1 MYKSHYILNKKPFE
15 MRPDISFLWF
25 GERQRRIMSAVQSGV
40 LAGNGLHL
48 VTGDAGVGKSALL
61 QMLVGGLDKSV
72 HYAVIDNPG
81 SDTLFF
87 FNAIAMGFGFEKEIT
102 SKVQFLIEFSDFLR
116 KSDDAGSKVVLA
128 IDNAQRLGQEML
140 EEIRM
145 LSNIE
150 KESGKLLNILLVG
163 RSKFTAIL
171 SQPRNKII
179 RQRLTFRADM
189 KPFNLQETGEYILH
203 RLKAAGTEKNI
214 FTPAAV
220 QLIHKYSGGIPGRI
234 NTICEK
240 LLVVGVDEN
249 LEEIDV
255 DVVKN
260 CIRQKGTVV
269 NDKERGRKI
278 KIQPGATENG
288 ETIGGSAIQS
298 RKNARVRGS
307 SVAIKRE
314 CLRVLGVLNNRSVFV
329 GGVGLLLLLL
339 GSAYYFLST
348 PPTSDQVAMQS
359 KPVISKPAASMIIIP
374 DLPEQPAK
382 KSLLVATHPDPVVSA
397 NPLLN
402 KGTENGVARRSGSR
416 IIVRKLVVVQ

>member
-1 MYKSHYILNKKPFE
+1 
-15 MRPDISFLWF
+15 MRPDTSFLWF
-25 GERQRRIMSAVQSGV
+25 GERQLKIMSAVQIGV

-61 QMLVGGLDKSV
+61 QILVDGLDKSV
-72 HYAVIDNPG
+72 QYAVIDNPG

-140 EEIRM
+140 EEVRM

-150 KESGKLLNILLVG
+150 KDSGKLLNILLVG

-171 SQPRNKII
+171 SQPRNKVI

-189 KPFNLQETGEYILH
+189 KHFNLQETGEYILH
-203 RLKAAGTEKNI
+203 RLKAAGTEQKI
-214 FTPAAV
+214 FTPAAL

-240 LLVVGVDEN
+240 LLVVGADEK
-249 LEEIDV
+249 LDEIEV
-255 DVVKN
+255 DVVKD
-260 CIRQKGTVV
+260 CIRQKGTVA
-269 NDKERGRKI
+269 NDKEPGGKI
-278 KIQPGATENG
+278 KLRPGATENG
-288 ETIGGSAIQS
+288 ETLSGEIQS
-298 RKNARVRGS
+298 RKNARVIGS
-307 SVAIKRE
+307 SVALVAIKRE
-314 CLRVLGVLNNRSVFV
+314 GLRVLGVLKNRFVFV
-329 GGVGLLLLLL
+329 GGVGVLLLLL

-348 PPTSDQVAMQS
+348 PSTSDQVASKSRPVIS
-359 KPVISKPAASMIIIP
+359 KPVISKPAASKIIIP

-382 KSLLVATHPDPVVSA
+382 KSLLVATQPAPVVPV
-397 NPLLN
+397 NPSLN
-402 KGTENGVARRSGSR
+402 KGTENGVVGEVVRKPGSR
-416 IIVRKLVVVQ
+416 IIVRQLVVVQ